1 MVLFTIPLT
10 TFRKMLVLQLEDKL
24 FGYDSSRLY
33 PLGERREN
41 VSLPQMIK
49 INRSIWET
57 KSKGPM
63 KKKIFVN

>member
-10 TFRKMLVLQLEDKL
+10 TFRKMLVLQLEDKF
-24 FGYDSSRLY
+24 FGYDSSRLF

-41 VSLPQMIK
+41 VSVPQMNK
-49 INRSIWET
+49 INRYIWET

-63 KKKIFVN
+63 KKKLFVN

>member
-1 MVLFTIPLT
+1 
-10 TFRKMLVLQLEDKL
+10 MLDLQLKDEL

-57 KSKGPM
+57 KSKGAM
-63 KKKIFVN
+63 KKKLFVN